1 MNTKL
6 LIEKLE
12 NDELD
17 NRLIDIY
24 VDGKLLDYQRKRYI
38 SAIEKFELLYGV
50 GEVSLFSAP
59 GRSEVGGNHTDH
71 QCGIVLAA
79 AINLDTVGVVRATN
93 DNTIRIVS
101 DNYSEIVISLDDV
114 LLKQEEK
121 ETISVC

>member
-17 NRLIDIY
+17 NRLIDVY

-93 DNTIRIVS
+93 DNIIRIVS
-101 DNYSEIVISLDDV
+101 DNYSEIEISLDDV
-114 LLKQEEK
+114 LLKQD
-121 ETISVC
+121 